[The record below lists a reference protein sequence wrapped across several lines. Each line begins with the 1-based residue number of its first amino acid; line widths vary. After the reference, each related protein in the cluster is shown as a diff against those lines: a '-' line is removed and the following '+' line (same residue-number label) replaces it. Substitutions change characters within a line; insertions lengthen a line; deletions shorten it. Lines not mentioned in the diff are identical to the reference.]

1 MCTNPFLTIEQN
13 GKAISL
19 QELKKK
25 NIKENFYKYGNQEKI
40 VVIKC
45 GKCKECLNEKKI
57 SMYYKI
63 KKEIELNKDNI
74 FITLTYD
81 NENIKDLNKKDI
93 QDFLK
98 RLRKKT
104 KEKIKYFC
112 VGEYG
117 ENTKRPHYHMIIFNY
132 KPNDLE
138 ETNDTKSGFK
148 QYNSK
153 SLNKIWGK
161 GLTRIS
167 IMQKGLINYIL
178 KYIQKNNNKKIE
190 MYSRKPPIGIPQEEE
205 SEEFEKFKKEVENK
219 IQIPQ
224 SYKRY
229 YEYHIGKIPKSEE
242 RIQQEKENKIDYL
255 KQIKKVT
262 NLKYFDYINKKRD
275 LK

>member
-25 NIKENFYKYGNQEKI
+25 NINENFYKYGNQNKI

-45 GKCKECLNEKKI
+45 GRCKECLNEKKI
-57 SMYYKI
+57 NMYYKI
-63 KKEIELNKDNI
+63 KREIELNKDNI

-81 NENIKDLNKKDI
+81 NENCKDLNKKDI

-104 KEKIKYFC
+104 EKKIKYFC

-153 SLNKIWGK
+153 SLSKIWGK

-178 KYIQKNNNKKIE
+178 KYIQKNNNKKLE
-190 MYSRKPPIGIPQEEE
+190 MYSRKPPIGIPREEE
-205 SEEFEKFKKEVENK
+205 KEKFEKFKKEVEKK
-219 IQIPQ
+219 IKIPQ

-229 YEYHIGKIPKSEE
+229 YEYHIGEIPKSEE
-242 RIQQEKENKIDYL
+242 RIRQEKENKVDYL
-255 KQIKKVT
+255 KQIKKRT